1 MWDFSAI
8 VTSSL
13 GHFQEKFCKCA
24 VLPLSLC
31 WSMELVLFQAIETD
45 MGEQVRRCDALNE
58 CGQQIVRYVDSQVA
72 VSRIDTLLENLQERW
87 EKLVQMMEHYSNQVI
102 TTVTRSWA

>member
-1 MWDFSAI
+1 
-8 VTSSL
+8 
-13 GHFQEKFCKCA
+13 
-24 VLPLSLC
+24 
-31 WSMELVLFQAIETD
+31 MELVLFQAIETD

-102 TTVTRSWA
+102 TTVTRSWAKSAGNGHSYQVLILPGNDRNNQVLGLVIG